1 MAPRTKTQKQ
11 VRVSP
16 SRLLAE
22 ARATIEAQALQ
33 ISAQSIANAE
43 QAEEKKQLAGDL
55 AEVRRRLDSKQQEA
69 EAFQR
74 TAERSNQALKEAASA
89 MLEMTTI
96 AVDLK
101 SEGEESD
108 RDVLFLVR
116 QLRKVAES

>member
-1 MAPRTKTQKQ
+1 MKTQKQ

-33 ISAQSIANAE
+33 ISAQSIANVE

-74 TAERSNQALKEAASA
+74 TAERRNQALKEAASA
-89 MLEMTTI
+89 MLEITTI